1 MNELQIVQSRG
12 EIVAQQTVGAEL
24 FSRFLAYLD
33 ATPKTIETYTRAL
46 RQLFNY
52 FSLNGIRQ
60 PTKGGYISL

>member
-1 MNELQIVQSRG
+1 MNELRIVQSRG

-24 FSRFLAYLD
+24 FDRFINYLD

-52 FSLNGIRQ
+52 FSEA
-60 PTKGGYISL
+60 